1 METMLN
7 FNLSI
12 CWKIWSFILGAS
24 CLSAAAGNGGSVITP
39 RLALVLPG
47 VVYGIASAW
56 RLYYGNC
63 RPVWSE
69 RRLLLLS
76 FFGFCATVLFAS
88 IEASASIALAC
99 APVSDASILFF
110 TMAGY
115 LQPICSTLGVGCWS
129 LIALYQRA
137 RQTGKRA
144 NRFELLTVSGSIG
157 ILWSILMFLAGTS
170 TLDGL
175 EKIASCLTGGITCCA
190 SIILMAAPVFR
201 NQGDKGPI
209 PSRCV
214 HKDGPAEFLRK
225 HARRQL
231 SDRELSVL
239 CATARGETGK
249 QIAQRL
255 GVSVATVGTY
265 RMRGYEKVGV
275 KKKKDLMR
283 LLSSLE
289 GGSFSSSEGF
299 CEASPQDERGA
310 SGIDARSLSSLLSIT
325 ITSICLLVSCTYGPV
340 DYFYQLATE
349 DWTLGRWWPI
359 TEYVLVSVLIALSVL
374 PTIFNL
380 SDADDCSGHPLSA
393 RFQLTRMGFM
403 VFCLGLS
410 ATGYLLS
417 ESSNTLCFDAG
428 AFGLIGLIS
437 IFVYVGLVARTSMSQ
452 LNASGTPRT
461 FIQGFKYT
469 TSCFPE
475 ALGIIA
481 LAVLF
486 WNDATSYWLTFFPDS
501 WQPVTTLCILLVAA
515 LATMTVF
522 ALREAASGGVSLS
535 TNVSERLTNYLKGRG
550 LNDLQANVIVLTI
563 EGKSTDVIC
572 AELHIAPGTV
582 GSYRSRAYTALGV
595 HNFRELHDLLIREV
609 HIP

>member
-1 METMLN
+1 
-7 FNLSI
+7 
-12 CWKIWSFILGAS
+12 
-24 CLSAAAGNGGSVITP
+24 
-39 RLALVLPG
+39 
-47 VVYGIASAW
+47 
-56 RLYYGNC
+56 
-63 RPVWSE
+63 
-69 RRLLLLS
+69 
-76 FFGFCATVLFAS
+76 
-88 IEASASIALAC
+88 
-99 APVSDASILFF
+99 
-110 TMAGY
+110 
-115 LQPICSTLGVGCWS
+115 
-129 LIALYQRA
+129 
-137 RQTGKRA
+137 
-144 NRFELLTVSGSIG
+144 
-157 ILWSILMFLAGTS
+157 MFLAGTS

-190 SIILMAAPVFR
+190 SIILMAAPVLR
-201 NQGDKGPI
+201 NQGDRGPI
-209 PSRCV
+209 SSRCV
-214 HKDGPAEFLRK
+214 RKDGPAEFLRK

-239 CATARGETGK
+239 CATVRGETGK

-283 LLSSLE
+283 LLSSLD
-289 GGSFSSSEGF
+289 GGPFSFTEES
-299 CEASPQDERGA
+299 CETPPQDEREA
-310 SGIDARSLSSLLSIT
+310 SGIDTRSLSSLLPIT
-325 ITSICLLVSCTYGPV
+325 ITSICLLASCTYGPV

-349 DWTLGRWWPI
+349 DWTLGRWWP
-359 TEYVLVSVLIALSVL
+359 TAEYVLVSIPIALSVL
-374 PTIFNL
+374 PTMFDL
-380 SDADDCSGHPLSA
+380 SDAGDCSVRPFSA
-393 RFQLTRMGFM
+393 RLQLTRMGFI

-417 ESSNTLCFDAG
+417 ESSNTLGFEAG

-437 IFVYVGLVARTSMSQ
+437 VFTYVGLVVRASTSRLSI
-452 LNASGTPRT
+452 SGAPHT

-475 ALGIIA
+475 AFGIIA

-501 WQPVTTLCILLVAA
+501 WQPVTTLCILLIAA

-522 ALREAASGGVSLS
+522 AFREAASGGVSLS

-563 EGKSTDVIC
+563 EGISTDVIC